1 MTWKASSN
9 FYRMQLKIYSDYNEL
24 SAHAADEIIELVK
37 RKPDSVLCLAAGD
50 TPRLTYEM
58 VAKKAG
64 SEKVNF
70 SKVTFIGLDEWVG
83 IPPENEG
90 SCHYFLYN
98 NLFTP
103 LQIPGKQIHLF
114 NALTDDLAAACK
126 KMDTTVSQA
135 GGIDLMLVGIGMNG
149 HIGFNEPG
157 VSFELYSHVID
168 LDENTQKVG
177 QKYFREAMQLRKG
190 ITLGLQHFLEAGI
203 AILIANGTKKSGV
216 IQKAV
221 NGLITNEL
229 PASIIQQHRNGLVM
243 VDEEAASLI
252 KK

>member
-1 MTWKASSN
+1 ML
-9 FYRMQLKIYSDYNEL
+9 LKIFSNYNEL
-24 SAHAADEIIELVK
+24 SAHAAGEIVDLVK
-37 RKPDSVLCLAAGD
+37 RKPDAVLCLAAGD

-64 SEKVNF
+64 AQKVDF

-90 SCHYFLYN
+90 SCHYFLYK

-103 LQIPGKQIHLF
+103 LQISATQIHLF

-126 KMDTTVSQA
+126 KMDTTILQA
-135 GGIDLMLVGIGMNG
+135 GSIDLMLVGIGMNG

-157 VSFELYSHVID
+157 VAFDLYSHVID
-168 LDENTQKVG
+168 LDENTQQVG
-177 QKYFREAMQLRKG
+177 QKYFREAMPLRKG
-190 ITLGLQHFLEAGI
+190 VTLGLQHFLEADT
-203 AILIANGTKKSGV
+203 AILIANGIKKSGV

-221 NGLITNEL
+221 HGPLTNEL
-229 PASIIQQHRNGLVM
+229 PASIIQKHRNGLVM

-252 KK
+252 KQG

>member
-1 MTWKASSN
+1 ML
-9 FYRMQLKIYSDYNEL
+9 LKIYRDYNEL
-24 SAHAADEIIELVK
+24 SADAAGEIVDLVK
-37 RKPDSVLCLAAGD
+37 RKPDAVLCLAAGD

-64 SEKVNF
+64 SQKVDF

-83 IPPENEG
+83 VSPENEG

-103 LQIPGKQIHLF
+103 LRISATQIHLF

-126 KMDTTVSQA
+126 KMDTTVLQA
-135 GGIDLMLVGIGMNG
+135 GGIDLILVGIGMNG

-157 VSFELYSHVID
+157 VSFDLYSHVID
-168 LDENTQKVG
+168 LDENTQQVG
-177 QKYFREAMQLRKG
+177 QKYFREAVPLRKG
-190 ITLGLQHFLEAGI
+190 ITLGLQHFLEADT
-203 AILIANGTKKSGV
+203 AILIANGIKKSGV

-221 NGLITNEL
+221 NGPLTNEL
-229 PASIIQQHRNGLVM
+229 PASIIQKHRNSLVM

-252 KK
+252 KQG

>member
-1 MTWKASSN
+1 
-9 FYRMQLKIYSDYNEL
+9 MQLKIYRDYNEL
-24 SAHAADEIIELVK
+24 SAHAAGEIIDLVM
-37 RKPDSVLCLAAGD
+37 RKPHAVLCLAAGD

-64 SEKVNF
+64 SQKIDF

-83 IPPENEG
+83 VSPENEG

-103 LQIPGKQIHLF
+103 LQISATQIHLF

-126 KMDTTVSQA
+126 KMDATVLQA

-157 VSFELYSHVID
+157 VSFDLYSHVID
-168 LDENTQKVG
+168 LDENTQQVG
-177 QKYFREAMQLRKG
+177 QKYFREAVPLRKG
-190 ITLGLQHFLEAGI
+190 ITLGLQHFLEADT
-203 AILIANGTKKSGV
+203 AILIANGIKKSGV
-216 IQKAV
+216 IQQAV
-221 NGLITNEL
+221 NGPLTNEL
-229 PASIIQQHRNGLVM
+229 PASIIQKHPNGLVM

-252 KK
+252 KQG